1 MALHVCTYIVLLGIA
16 VGKGK
21 IQNKYRQI
29 GIGIYNLW
37 LLMMDMEYG
46 MNGGCA
52 EKH

>member
-21 IQNKYRQI
+21 IQNKYRQNRY
-29 GIGIYNLW
+29 IYNLW